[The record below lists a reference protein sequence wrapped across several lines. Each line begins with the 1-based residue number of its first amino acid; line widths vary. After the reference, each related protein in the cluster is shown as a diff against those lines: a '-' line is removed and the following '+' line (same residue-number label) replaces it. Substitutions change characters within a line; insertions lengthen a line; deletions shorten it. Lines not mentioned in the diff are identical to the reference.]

1 MTVSAAGGLRGRVV
15 AAARDLQRNFTVRN
29 YYVGVSLEITNYTM
43 VKRVDNEFRAFAPRI

>member
-1 MTVSAAGGLRGRVV
+1 MRAFPRRAGCVAVSS
-15 AAARDLQRNFTVRN
+15 RDLQRNFTVRN